1 MVWQFWQLV
10 ENQFYQFKKS
20 QQAAISRLLIYSKI
34 ISFKAIIVMV
44 ANLLCGFY
52 SQLRR
57 LNLIE
62 CCAVDSAKI
71 IAQQIISYPKELHN
85 KSDFRPRLRRRST
98 WIMNSIYPI
107 TVGAD
112 GNLRWG
118 ILALWVGGLYYIYDN
133 KIPNFKNS
141 VDMKMIFN

>member
-85 KSDFRPRLRRRST
+85 KSDFRPRLRTT

-118 ILALWVGGLYYIYDN
+118 ILALWVEGRGSPT
-133 KIPNFKNS
+133 KKNFLAKA
-141 VDMKMIFN
+141 